1 VKGKAKRCSPE
12 KGTASKHLP
21 CAQTPQRPR
30 ATLSAKA
37 IASCT
42 LPPRLSCRIQSIPPT
57 THTTF
62 FSLSF
67 HRTLHTHTHTA
78 IMSSS
83 QMQEI
88 MEMPREFIKDGTQFI
103 NRCTYVVS
111 LSLLLPPT
119 LALTPLT
126 LVYSEIQ
133 C

>member
-1 VKGKAKRCSPE
+1 
-12 KGTASKHLP
+12 
-21 CAQTPQRPR
+21 
-30 ATLSAKA
+30 
-37 IASCT
+37 
-42 LPPRLSCRIQSIPPT
+42 
-57 THTTF
+57 
-62 FSLSF
+62 
-67 HRTLHTHTHTA
+67 
-78 IMSSS
+78 MSSS